1 MTHPNPVDAVAQVLA
16 AEGAR
21 EPQHAACLAIEAIAA
36 ALHQRCGGRSDNA
49 DWLAAAAMLRCQRG

>member
-21 EPQHAACLAIEAIAA
+21 EPRHAACLAIETIAA
-36 ALHQRCGGRSDNA
+36 ALRQQAPGHSSAA
-49 DWLAAAAMLRCQRG
+49 DWLMAAATLRQS